1 MEEVT
6 SAEESCMS
14 LSTTSCSQHYRDP
27 VEDQWDTLRITE
39 EVKIA
44 FYKEGTEKYI
54 IFNGTDTNIS
64 DWFRQ
69 DRILSSS
76 WSAMEERL
84 YAHFSIER

>member
-39 EVKIA
+39 EVFHELCYHA
-44 FYKEGTEKYI
+44 TL
-54 IFNGTDTNIS
+54 N
-64 DWFRQ
+64 
-69 DRILSSS
+69 
-76 WSAMEERL
+76 
-84 YAHFSIER
+84 